1 LISFDAAASRDGG
14 ARVADPYLYI
24 QSTGSQNHE
33 SIPSTT
39 VVGLRRRFVGALI
52 AGLCAYLA
60 GLWNAGMQLNE
71 KGYYFTV
78 LVFGLYAAI
87 SLQKSVRD
95 RVEGIPVTTIYYG
108 LSWTSLTLAVMLLVV
123 GLINATLALS
133 EKGFYA
139 MSFVLALFGAIAVQK
154 NTRDIQAAPRSSPG
168 MESN

>member
-1 LISFDAAASRDGG
+1 
-14 ARVADPYLYI
+14 
-24 QSTGSQNHE
+24 
-33 SIPSTT
+33 
-39 VVGLRRRFVGALI
+39 
-52 AGLCAYLA
+52 
-60 GLWNAGMQLNE
+60 MQLNE

-108 LSWTSLTLAVMLLVV
+108 LSWTSLTLAVVLLVV